1 MIELAFDGLID
12 LPQSQ
17 PTPTCE
23 KLQLLLSRR
32 KAWHTL
38 DWKDKLHVPMSGSCR
53 AYELVSGIFAKSMG
67 SHVGHGSRHFIMS
80 TLPSREYNK
89 PHFIIREDV
98 GVPSKDFVI
107 DPTQDLIGYV
117 SESVPRSTHRNPA

>member
-1 MIELAFDGLID
+1 
-12 LPQSQ
+12 
-17 PTPTCE
+17 
-23 KLQLLLSRR
+23 
-32 KAWHTL
+32 
-38 DWKDKLHVPMSGSCR
+38 MSGSCR

-80 TLPSREYNK
+80 TLPSRKYHE
-89 PHFIIREDV
+89 PHFTIREDV

-117 SESVPRSTHRNPA
+117 SESVSHPAHDNFV